1 MKTLFLSNMSKSRR
15 LTSTFFPT
23 TQSDVSTM
31 FIGKKLGIHFLE
43 SIREYIAPTKEWK
56 TLIMRAFKHWDPITK
71 KNQILPAFTLSIIE
85 VLLQCEINFSQNCFK
100 VKGIFFS
107 TKGRC
112 RHREKFNIRYVLL
125 WNTLSK
131 LNIKEQGQIHGY
143 RSCMR
148 VGRGHIWGH
157 QIIWAG
163 AVRSKK

>member
-15 LTSTFFPT
+15 LTSIFFPISLDEKNIHILGILHAVDT

-56 TLIMRAFKHWDPITK
+56 TLIMRAFKHWDPITE

-112 RHREKFNIRYVLL
+112 RHREKFNTRYVLL
-125 WNTLSK
+125 WNTLLK
-131 LNIKEQGQIHGY
+131 LNIKE
-143 RSCMR
+143 
-148 VGRGHIWGH
+148 
-157 QIIWAG
+157 
-163 AVRSKK
+163 K